1 MMHSTMGLLFALA
14 ALTGCAA
21 MQRDE
26 ATTRQ
31 HTLETG
37 LLIKS
42 VGANAEVFQRQRD
55 AIAVASQR
63 QRNALDRQV
72 GRQELALAEMVGAW
86 HIAGDVRRKTMFD
99 AVRGEADKLAE
110 MQQRRSEQARQQ
122 AADLAT
128 ARSQVTFNQSKIS
141 EAAAGMMRLGEPVT
155 AAAERAFLLEFA
167 RAVNADILKDQEA
180 EIAAQTNHALTNP
193 KEPMP

>member
-1 MMHSTMGLLFALA
+1 MRSMLGFLFALA
-14 ALTGCAA
+14 ALSGCAA

-26 ATTRQ
+26 AATRQ
-31 HTLETG
+31 HSVDIG

-42 VGANAEVFQRQRD
+42 VGANAEAFQRQRD

-72 GRQELALAEMVGAW
+72 GRQELALAEMLGAW
-86 HIAGDVRRKTMFD
+86 RIAGDVRRKTMFD
-99 AVRGEADKLAE
+99 AVRAEADKLAE
-110 MQQRRSEQARQQ
+110 LQQKRSDQARQQ

-128 ARSQVTFNQSKIS
+128 MRSEVAFNQSKIG
-141 EAAAGMMRLGEPVT
+141 EAAAAMLRLGEPVT
-155 AAAERAFLLEFA
+155 PLAERTFLLEFA
-167 RAVNADILKDQEA
+167 RAVNADILKDQQA

>member
-1 MMHSTMGLLFALA
+1 MRSMMGFLFALA
-14 ALTGCAA
+14 ALSGCAA

-26 ATTRQ
+26 LAARQ
-31 HTLETG
+31 HSVEIG

-42 VGANAEVFQRQRD
+42 VGANAEAFQRQRD

-72 GRQELALAEMVGAW
+72 GRQELALAEMLGAW
-86 HIAGDVRRKTMFD
+86 HIAGDVRRKSMFD
-99 AVRGEADKLAE
+99 AVRAEADKLAE
-110 MQQRRSEQARQQ
+110 LQERRSDQARQQ

-128 ARSQVTFNQSKIS
+128 VRSQVTFNQSKIG
-141 EAAAGMMRLGEPVT
+141 EAAAGMLRLGEPVT
-155 AAAERAFLLEFA
+155 AAAERTFLLEFA